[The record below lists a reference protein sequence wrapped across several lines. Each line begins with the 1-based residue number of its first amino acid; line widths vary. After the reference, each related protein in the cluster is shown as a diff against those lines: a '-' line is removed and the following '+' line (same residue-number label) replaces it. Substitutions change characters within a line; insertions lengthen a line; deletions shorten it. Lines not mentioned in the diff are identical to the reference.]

1 MKFLVVL
8 CIDVVLC
15 QLFISEVMFDL
26 DGADSPNEF
35 VEIYNASDS
44 AYSLQNLD
52 IADKYSRDQLYSD
65 HIDQKIYPHEFA
77 IIFEG
82 DYNGFYDNILPE
94 STVILYVDDSSIGN
108 GLSKSDS
115 LFLIQQEDTLSV
127 IGWDGTNHHSGFSL
141 ERISFDMNV
150 EESWMQSIDSLG
162 TPGQLNSVHH
172 FTEDMAIDSIFYHPE
187 IPEREESFTLFI
199 IVSNDGLVESHG
211 HLEISNYTIDVSLLP
226 SQLDTIIFEH
236 NGFPSG
242 INSLVTTLYVDGDYN
257 MSNNHMDVEILVPF
271 YENDVLI
278 NEIMFDPITNEFEWV
293 ELIAVANDSINLLG
307 WSLQDDEDFDAN
319 ETIIIQNWGK
329 NNYYIVTDN
338 SDDDDYFPHFPTL
351 NNNGDDIF
359 LFDPTGKVIDHV
371 QYSQSWGGGDGYSL
385 ERISIELPSHLP
397 SNWGQCLHATG
408 ASPLSKNS
416 LSVEVD
422 ALDSHIYIS
431 PMPFSPNG
439 DGQGDKCSIVYELP
453 FTQATVDVIIY
464 DSTGREIKNLYL
476 NKHVAQ
482 QGIIVWDGTDN
493 WGNTAPIGQ
502 YLVFISAKSNYDES
516 RWEWIDRLILAK

>member
-150 EESWMQSIDSLG
+150 EE
-162 TPGQLNSVHH
+162 
-172 FTEDMAIDSIFYHPE
+172 
-187 IPEREESFTLFI
+187 
-199 IVSNDGLVESHG
+199 
-211 HLEISNYTIDVSLLP
+211 
-226 SQLDTIIFEH
+226 
-236 NGFPSG
+236 
-242 INSLVTTLYVDGDYN
+242 
-257 MSNNHMDVEILVPF
+257 
-271 YENDVLI
+271 
-278 NEIMFDPITNEFEWV
+278 
-293 ELIAVANDSINLLG
+293 
-307 WSLQDDEDFDAN
+307 
-319 ETIIIQNWGK
+319 
-329 NNYYIVTDN
+329 
-338 SDDDDYFPHFPTL
+338 
-351 NNNGDDIF
+351 
-359 LFDPTGKVIDHV
+359 
-371 QYSQSWGGGDGYSL
+371 
-385 ERISIELPSHLP
+385 
-397 SNWGQCLHATG
+397 
-408 ASPLSKNS
+408 
-416 LSVEVD
+416 
-422 ALDSHIYIS
+422 
-431 PMPFSPNG
+431 
-439 DGQGDKCSIVYELP
+439 
-453 FTQATVDVIIY
+453 
-464 DSTGREIKNLYL
+464 
-476 NKHVAQ
+476 
-482 QGIIVWDGTDN
+482 
-493 WGNTAPIGQ
+493 
-502 YLVFISAKSNYDES
+502 
-516 RWEWIDRLILAK
+516 